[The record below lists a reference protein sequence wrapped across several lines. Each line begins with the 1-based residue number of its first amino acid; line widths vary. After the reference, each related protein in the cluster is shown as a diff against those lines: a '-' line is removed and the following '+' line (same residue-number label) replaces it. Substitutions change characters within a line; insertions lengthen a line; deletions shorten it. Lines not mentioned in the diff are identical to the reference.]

1 MYVFRRTKNHYSL
14 FHPYRSHRDTN
25 FSTNKSYLRC
35 WLKCAKCESVGM
47 NQEKNR
53 RITPFFRFFTWNSF
67 MCRPVENIS
76 EFLFS
81 KYFLLENYFFT
92 LTWDGKHFL
101 IEGEKF
107 QKQKNFFDLSL
118 NKTHP
123 TTMDIKPLKIYLNFL
138 NDLMKINF
146 NNLCIIFKED

>member
-1 MYVFRRTKNHYSL
+1 
-14 FHPYRSHRDTN
+14 
-25 FSTNKSYLRC
+25 
-35 WLKCAKCESVGM
+35 
-47 NQEKNR
+47 
-53 RITPFFRFFTWNSF
+53 